1 MILHRHVAEVPLEDD
16 PLDPA
21 DVVEGSPTTRWV
33 ELWSTP
39 AGSSRGIWEI
49 TPGVVTDVEADEMF
63 VVLSGRATIEIV
75 GGATLD
81 VGPGDVVLLEEGA
94 RTTWTVHE
102 TLRKVFHI
110 HRAGDRAVDGGA
122 IAPNPPAAR

>member
-1 MILHRHVAEVPLEDD
+1 MILHRRVAEVPLEDD

-21 DVVEGSPTTRWV
+21 AVVEGSPTTRWV
-33 ELWSTP
+33 ELWSTH

-81 VGPGDVVLLEEGA
+81 VGPGDVVLLDEGA

-110 HRAGDRAVDGGA
+110 HRAGDRAVVGGA